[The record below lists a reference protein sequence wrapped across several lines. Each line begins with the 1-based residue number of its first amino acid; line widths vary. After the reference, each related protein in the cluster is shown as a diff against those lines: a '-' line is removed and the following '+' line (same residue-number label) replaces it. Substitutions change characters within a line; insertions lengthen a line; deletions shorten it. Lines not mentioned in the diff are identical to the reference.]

1 MGSTVTIPASLIARI
16 QVTACKRGAFQLP
29 SGQVIEEYFDEY
41 LMAADPTLLRDVAA
55 EMARY
60 VPVGTEMLMG
70 MELGGIPLAVA
81 LSAAAG
87 VPAGFLRRD
96 RKSYGTR
103 RQIEG
108 NPVPGK
114 DVVLV
119 DDVVR
124 SGSQMLRAASVLRQA
139 GASVTT
145 AICVLNRGIDGQA
158 RLAENRIILRS
169 LLTPEAFGTES
180 PVRRA
185 G

>member
-1 MGSTVTIPASLIARI
+1 MTIPASLIARI
-16 QVTACKRGAFQLP
+16 RVTACQQSAFHLP
-29 SGQVIEEYFDEY
+29 TGQVIEEYFDEY
-41 LMAADPTLLRDVAA
+41 LLAADPTLLRDVAA

-60 VPVGTEMLMG
+60 VEVGTGMLMG

-81 LSAAAG
+81 LSAATG
-87 VPAGFLRRD
+87 VPAGFLRRE

-108 NPVPGK
+108 HPVEGR

-124 SGSQMLRAASVLRQA
+124 SGSQMLRAASVLRQT

-145 AICVLNRGIDGQA
+145 AICVLDRGIDGRA
-158 RLAENRIILRS
+158 CLAENQIVLRS
-169 LLTPEAFGTES
+169 LLTPGSFDTES
-180 PVRRA
+180 TVRRA